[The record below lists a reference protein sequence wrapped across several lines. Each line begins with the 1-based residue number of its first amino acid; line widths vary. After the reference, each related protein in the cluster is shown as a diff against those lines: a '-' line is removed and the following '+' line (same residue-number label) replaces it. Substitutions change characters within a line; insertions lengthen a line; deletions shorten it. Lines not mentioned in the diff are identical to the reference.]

1 MIATPPVRRRIVGA
15 ALRRYRQ
22 ELGFGL
28 DDAARL
34 LECDRSKISRIETGQ
49 RGIRN
54 RELRDL
60 LTEYGADKQAQD
72 ILAVI
77 ANPRRMP
84 GWWWAY
90 TDVLPD
96 TSHDYFALEMTASQI
111 MIFAAQQVPALLQT
125 GEYASAVA
133 AATRGVSAAKS
144 RRFREAYRARQESV
158 LDGSRP
164 RVVAV
169 IGEAALR
176 QVVGGHDVMHA
187 QLGALAD
194 ASSRF
199 PRVSIRVLPFTSG
212 AQAAGDTS
220 SFTILRYAQVPD
232 LGMVYLPGISGGV
245 FFENRPDVEAGASA
259 FERVKAY
266 ALDPDT
272 SARLIRDIREP
283 YAEDQLA
290 ARGIRL

>member
-1 MIATPPVRRRIVGA
+1 MIATPSVRRRIVGA

-28 DDAARL
+28 DDSARL

-60 LTEYGADKQAQD
+60 LTEYGASKQVQD
-72 ILAVI
+72 VLAMI

-84 GWWWAY
+84 GWWSVY

-96 TSHDYFALEMTASQI
+96 TNHDYFALEMTASQI
-111 MIFAAQQVPALLQT
+111 MIFAAQQVPSLLQT

-133 AATRGVSAAKS
+133 VAARNVSAAQS
-144 RRFREAYRARQESV
+144 ERLSEAYQARQYSV

-164 RVVAV
+164 AIMAV

-199 PRVSIRVLPFTSG
+199 PGVSVRVLPFTSG
-212 AQAAGDTS
+212 AQTAGDTN
-220 SFTILRYAQVPD
+220 SFTILRYVQVPD
-232 LGMVYLPGISGGV
+232 LGVAYLPGISGGA
-245 FFENRPDVEAGASA
+245 FFEDQPDVETGTAA
-259 FERVKAY
+259 FERLKAC
-266 ALDPDT
+266 ALDPDR
-272 SARLIRDIREP
+272 SAQLIRDIQET
-283 YAEDQLA
+283 YAGDQLA
-290 ARGIRL
+290 AGGIRR